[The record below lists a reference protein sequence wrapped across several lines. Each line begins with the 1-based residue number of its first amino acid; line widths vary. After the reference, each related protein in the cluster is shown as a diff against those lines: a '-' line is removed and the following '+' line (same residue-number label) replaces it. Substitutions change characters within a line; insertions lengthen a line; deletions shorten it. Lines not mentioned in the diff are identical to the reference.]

1 MNILTLGSDRGLFLG
16 CKHPTAQ
23 RFIEYSKRLD
33 WIGAV
38 VYTER
43 GAHKKIDLNPSCTIY
58 PSDSRSKFF
67 YILDALKLCSKII
80 ENKKIDTIVAQD
92 TFIFGLT
99 GYLLKKRFKIP
110 LVVHFHADFLK
121 NRYWLK
127 ESPVNYLL
135 EVLGFFIARRADVIR
150 AVSTRIANNIV
161 KAGIEKKRI
170 FYATPPVEADSF
182 IKRDMK
188 EESALISQYE
198 LSDRKTFLFVGR
210 LCKQK
215 NLPMLFKAVAKI
227 KKNFPEVKVLL
238 VGDGPERNVLEKL
251 AKRLSLDEI
260 VIFVGKVPNDKL
272 KSFIRIAQALILCSF
287 YEGTA
292 KVIKEAAFAGRP
304 TICTDTSGA
313 EDVVIHGKTGFII
326 PVGNVTSLSEAM
338 ERFLRE
344 NDLSKKMGQSALQF
358 MQAHFNYAKIIDS
371 ILAIWKSAPRI
382 VKECGLK

>member
-33 WIGAV
+33 WIGTV

-43 GAHKKIDLNPSCTIY
+43 GTHKKIDLNPSCTIY
-58 PSDSRSKFF
+58 PSDSRSRFF
-67 YILDALKLCSKII
+67 YILDALKICSEII
-80 ENKKIDTIVAQD
+80 RNKRIDAVVAQD

-121 NRYWLK
+121 NSYWLK
-127 ESPVNYLL
+127 ESSVNYLL
-135 EVLGFFIARRADVIR
+135 EILGFFVARRADVIR

-170 FYATPPVEADSF
+170 FYATPPVEAESF
-182 IKRDMK
+182 IKRDLQ
-188 EESALISQYE
+188 EERALISHYE
-198 LSDRKTFLFVGR
+198 LGNRKIFLFVGR

-215 NLPMLFKAVAKI
+215 NLPMLFRAVAKI
-227 KKNFPEVKVLL
+227 KHDFPEVKVLL
-238 VGDGPERNVLEKL
+238 VGDGPERKALENL
-251 AKRLSLDEI
+251 ARRLSLDGI
-260 VIFVGKVPNDKL
+260 VVFVGNVPNDKL

-292 KVIKEAAFAGRP
+292 KVIKEAAFAGTP
-304 TICTDTSGA
+304 TICTDISGA
-313 EDVVIHGKTGFII
+313 DDVVIHGKTGFII
-326 PVGNVTSLSEAM
+326 PVGNITSLSGAM

-344 NDLSKKMGQSALQF
+344 NDLSEKMGQTALQF
-358 MQAHFNYAKIIDS
+358 MQVRFNYAEILDS
-371 ILAIWKSAPRI
+371 IVAIWKSAPGI
-382 VKECGLK
+382 VRKYGLK

>member
-1 MNILTLGSDRGLFLG
+1 MYTQ
-16 CKHPTAQ
+16 K
-23 RFIEYSKRLD
+23 
-33 WIGAV
+33 GA
-38 VYTER
+38 Y
-43 GAHKKIDLNPSCTIY
+43 KKVELSSSCSIY
-58 PSDSRSKFF
+58 PSDSPSKFT
-67 YILDALKLCSKII
+67 YILDALKIYSKII
-80 ENKKIDTIVAQD
+80 KNKKIDAVVAQD

-99 GYLLKKRFKIP
+99 GYLLKKKFKVP

-127 ESPVNYLL
+127 ESSVNYLL
-135 EVLGFFIARRADVIR
+135 EVLGFFVARRADVIR
-150 AVSTRIANNIV
+150 AVSTRIANNLV
-161 KAGIEKKRI
+161 KAGVEKKRI
-170 FYATPPVEADSF
+170 FYATPPVEANSF
-182 IKRDMK
+182 IKRDLQ
-188 EESALISQYE
+188 EESALIGQYG

-292 KVIKEAAFAGRP
+292 KVIKEAAFADKP
-304 TICTDTSGA
+304 TISTNTSGA
-313 EDVVIHGKTGFII
+313 EDVILHKKTGFII
-326 PVGNVTSLSEAM
+326 PVGSAESLSWAM
-338 ERFLRE
+338 QQFLQG
-344 NDLSKKMGQSALQF
+344 NDLSEKMGRAASEYVGS
-358 MQAHFNYAKIIDS
+358 HFSYDKAIDS
-371 ILAIWKSAPRI
+371 IVAIWKSAPRI
-382 VKECGLK
+382 VKECGFK

>member
-1 MNILTLGSDRGLFLG
+1 LNILTLGSDRGLFTG
-16 CKHPTAQ
+16 PEHPTAQ

-38 VYTER
+38 AYTPK
-43 GAHKKIDLNPSCTIY
+43 GKYKKVELSSSCSICPSNS
-58 PSDSRSKFF
+58 PSKFT
-67 YILDALKLCSKII
+67 YILDALKLCSEII
-80 ENKKIDTIVAQD
+80 ENKKIDAVVAQD
-92 TFIFGLT
+92 IFIFGLT

-121 NRYWLK
+121 NRYWLR

-135 EVLGFFIARRADVIR
+135 ELLGFFVARRADLIR
-150 AVSTRIANNIV
+150 TVSTRIANNLL
-161 KAGIEKKRI
+161 KTGIEKKRI

-182 IKRDMK
+182 IKRDLK
-188 EESALISQYE
+188 EESALIGQYG

-215 NLPMLFKAVAKI
+215 NLPMLFKAVTKI
-227 KKNFPEVKVLL
+227 KQDFPEVKVLL
-238 VGDGPERNVLEKL
+238 LGDGPERKALENL
-251 AKRLSLDEI
+251 ATRLSLDEI
-260 VIFVGKVPNDKL
+260 VVFVGKVPHDKL
-272 KSFIRIAQALILCSF
+272 KSFIRITRALILCSF

-313 EDVVIHGKTGFII
+313 DDVVIHGKTGFII
-326 PVGNVTSLSEAM
+326 PVGNATSLSEAM

-344 NDLSKKMGQSALQF
+344 NDLSKKMGQAALQF
-358 MQAHFNYAKIIDS
+358 MQACFNYAEIVDS
-371 ILAIWKSAPRI
+371 IVAIWKSAPGI
-382 VKECGLK
+382 VEEYGLK

>member
-38 VYTER
+38 VYTQK
-43 GAHKKIDLNPSCTIY
+43 GAYKKVELNFSCVIY
-58 PSDSRSKFF
+58 PSNSLSKFT
-67 YILDALKLCSKII
+67 YILDALKLCSEII
-80 ENKKIDTIVAQD
+80 RNKKIDAVVAQD

-99 GYLLKKRFKIP
+99 GYLLKKKFKIP

-127 ESPVNYLL
+127 ESSVNYLL
-135 EVLGFFIARRADVIR
+135 EILGFFVARRADVIR
-150 AVSTRIANNIV
+150 AVSTRIANNLV

-170 FYATPPVEADSF
+170 FYATPPVDADSF
-182 IKRDMK
+182 IKMDMN
-188 EESALISQYE
+188 EESALIGQYG

-215 NLPMLFKAVAKI
+215 NLPMLFRAVAKI
-227 KKNFPEVKVLL
+227 KHNFPEVRVLL
-238 VGDGPERNVLEKL
+238 VGDGPEREALENL
-251 AKRLSLDEI
+251 AKRLSLDGI
-260 VIFVGKVPNDKL
+260 VFFVGKVPNDKL

-292 KVIKEAAFAGRP
+292 KVIKETAFVGTP
-304 TICTDTSGA
+304 TICTDMSGA
-313 EDVVIHGKTGFII
+313 DDVVIHGKTGFII
-326 PVGNVTSLSEAM
+326 PVGDVTSLSGAM

-344 NDLSKKMGQSALQF
+344 NDLSERMGQAALQF
-358 MQAHFNYAKIIDS
+358 MQVRFNYAEIIDS
-371 ILAIWKSAPRI
+371 IVAIWKSAPGI
-382 VKECGLK
+382 VREYGLK